1 MAGSGGPG
9 RGGDGGAVSGDGRV
23 LLARDGTFA
32 ALTPGGGVTGRR
44 GTAPDGL
51 FRRDTRHL
59 SRWRLTVDGAEP
71 AVLVPARDGDLPA
84 ASVLTPPGGRDEPAA
99 YTVFREQAVAS
110 GVLVERLRLVGNR
123 PERVRA
129 RLELVADADFADQ
142 FELRSDGRAYPRPA
156 GAVREAR
163 ERADGVE
170 FTYRRGEDWLS
181 RTTVRCDPP
190 PAEVSGVPEE
200 WAGQGER
207 GADTAGGGPGGLG
220 SGSDAEGADTGEAC
234 ANTSGAAR
242 AERAAGHGAGTAR
255 RLVWALTLPP
265 HGTAELVLRVEARP
279 HGAPDVA
286 DAATPAQAA
295 AELRA
300 GIEAFTHPPV
310 PTGRACG
317 GPGPGTPHAGTPG
330 ADPPEHGRPA
340 APAPT
345 ATTRTPRR
353 AETPPHHRHPGTAPP
368 ERPRPAQPS
377 PSAPTPRGTAAE
389 PPRPGP
395 PALSPGERAALA
407 RACAQGLA
415 DLALLRVPA
424 TGPRAE
430 ALTVPGAGIPWFLTL
445 FGRDSVLTSLFAL
458 PYRPALARDTLLALA
473 ATQGTRHD
481 AFSAEQP
488 GRIAH
493 ELRHGELSAF
503 RQVPYGRYYGSVDV
517 TPLFLVLLQAHAD
530 ATGDT
535 SLAARLEPQARAAV
549 AWLLGDGGL
558 AEHGWLVYSPDPGG
572 LVNQNWKDSAG
583 AICFADGSPAGGPV
597 AVAEAQGYAYDAL
610 VRTAR
615 LARAVWGDAPYADRL
630 DALAAGLRD
639 RFHRDFWL
647 PAADFPA
654 LALDGR
660 GRRADALASD
670 AGHLLWSG
678 ILDREHGVRTGR
690 RLLADDFFSGWAVRT
705 LAAGQRPYHPLSYH
719 RGSCWPHDNA
729 VIALGLARYGLEAEV
744 GTLTRG
750 LLATAE
756 AHGWRLPEVLAG
768 YARRDHP
775 APVPYPH
782 ACSPQAWA
790 AATPLA
796 LLTAVS
802 GGGGT

>member
-1 MAGSGGPG
+1 MSG
-9 RGGDGGAVSGDGRV
+9 GRV

-44 GTAPDGL
+44 GTSPDGL
-51 FRRDTRHL
+51 FRHDARHL

-71 AVLVPARDGDLPA
+71 AVLTPARDGSVPA
-84 ASVLTPPGGRDEPAA
+84 TCVLTPPAGRDAPAP

-110 GVLVERLRLVGNR
+110 GLLLERLRLVSNS
-123 PERVRA
+123 PDRVTA
-129 RLELVADADFADQ
+129 RLELLADADFADQ
-142 FELRSDGRAYPRPA
+142 FELRSDGRAYARPPEAAWEA
-156 GAVREAR
+156 G
-163 ERADGVE
+163 ERPDGVE
-170 FTYRRGEDWLS
+170 FTYRRGEGWLS

-190 PAEVSGVPEE
+190 PDGVT
-200 WAGQGER
+200 Q
-207 GADTAGGGPGGLG
+207 ADCPGT
-220 SGSDAEGADTGEAC
+220 D
-234 ANTSGAAR
+234 
-242 AERAAGHGAGTAR
+242 AGTAR
-255 RLVWALTLPP
+255 LLGWTLTLPP
-265 HGTAELVLRVEARP
+265 HGAAELALRVEARP
-279 HGAPDVA
+279 HGALPVA
-286 DAATPAQAA
+286 DTATPAQAA

-300 GIEAFTHPPV
+300 GIEAFTHPP
-310 PTGRACG
+310 A
-317 GPGPGTPHAGTPG
+317 A
-330 ADPPEHGRPA
+330 AD
-340 APAPT
+340 T
-345 ATTRTPRR
+345 A
-353 AETPPHHRHPGTAPP
+353 
-368 ERPRPAQPS
+368 S
-377 PSAPTPRGTAAE
+377 
-389 PPRPGP
+389 
-395 PALSPGERAALA
+395 LSPAERAALR
-407 RACAQGLA
+407 RACAHGLA

-424 TGPRAE
+424 AGPRGE
-430 ALTVPGAGIPWFLTL
+430 ELSVPGAGIPWFLTV

-493 ELRHGELSAF
+493 EVRHGELAAF

-517 TPLFLVLLQAHAD
+517 TPLFLVLLQAYAEATAD
-530 ATGDT
+530 SA
-535 SLAARLEPQARAAV
+535 LAVRLEPQARAAV
-549 AWLLGDGGL
+549 EWMLGDGGL
-558 AEHGWLVYSPDPGG
+558 AERGWLVYTPDPGG

-583 AICFADGSPAGGPV
+583 AICFADGTQAEGPI

-610 VRTAR
+610 VRTAL
-615 LARAVWGDAPYADRL
+615 LARGVWGDAPYADRL

-647 PAADFPA
+647 PAQDFPA

-660 GRRADALASD
+660 GRQVDALASD

-678 ILDREHGVRTGR
+678 ILDRERGERTGR
-690 RLLADDFFSGWAVRT
+690 RLLAGDFFSGWAVRT

-729 VIALGLARYGLEAEV
+729 VIVLGLARYGLGAEV
-744 GTLTRG
+744 RTLTRG

-768 YARRDHP
+768 YALSDHP